1 MVSLTKPTR
10 AIPNAYEDALNVLT
24 RCNMTYL
31 VVGMGI
37 FRRKQTSILERDVHR
52 KTLGEVDPR
61 SRASKQAS
69 NDWTVDPLLS

>member
-1 MVSLTKPTR
+1 
-10 AIPNAYEDALNVLT
+10 
-24 RCNMTYL
+24 MTYL